1 MYLVSERMHNKA
13 WDALQT
19 NKVLE
24 SNLYWRIAT
33 NLKKYKILRTFFTD
47 FKKIN
52 PKSLEDI
59 SD

>member
-1 MYLVSERMHNKA
+1 MHNKA